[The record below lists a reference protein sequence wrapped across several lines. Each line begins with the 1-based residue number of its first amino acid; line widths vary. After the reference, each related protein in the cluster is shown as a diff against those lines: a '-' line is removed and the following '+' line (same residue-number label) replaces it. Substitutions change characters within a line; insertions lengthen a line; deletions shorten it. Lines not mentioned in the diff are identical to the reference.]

1 MDIIDLNYIKKEQKR
16 FSKHLET
23 TKGIKSRIN
32 TNEVTERQILA
43 LISELYEVVNE
54 AKIHKKY
61 DCDVNRDRVIEELS
75 DCLSMIGNIANSLDI
90 DLEIHIEKIKIK
102 KIETQ
107 ILDFNKEILKLYNLE
122 INKNKLNIIY
132 QIKVFFAKKRIKE
145 TIVPRFL
152 NIVFSLGF
160 SLEELTEAYFK
171 KMESNYLNPKFM

>member
-1 MDIIDLNYIKKEQKR
+1 MEQVIDLNYVKKEQKR

-23 TKGIKSRIN
+23 TKGIISQIN
-32 TNEVTERQILA
+32 TMEVTERQILGLA
-43 LISELYEVVNE
+43 SELYEVVNE
-54 AKIHKKY
+54 VKIHKEY

-90 DLEIHIEKIKIK
+90 DLVINMETSKSK

-107 ILDFNKEILKLYNLE
+107 LLDLNEEILMLRYTVN
-122 INKNKLNIIY
+122 
-132 QIKVFFAKKRIKE
+132 VSVARRRVKE
-145 TIVPRFL
+145 LILPQFI

-160 SLEELTEAYFK
+160 SLEELIEAYFK